1 MTTDLKTPDAPA
13 RRAEVGTHVHAVRP
27 TKIADFPPAR
37 RRRTARRWRTISAL
51 LLIAI
56 PMVAASVYYGL
67 FASDQYVSEIRF
79 SVRGKETPS
88 TDAIGMLAGFPVTQ
102 SVSDS
107 YVVADYIKSRE
118 LLDELSRSINLR
130 ALYSSQD
137 VDWGAR
143 FDATQPIEELV
154 DYWRW
159 MANVKFDSTS
169 SIITVGIRAFTPED
183 AQLIAEKILS
193 ASTALVNRLSAE
205 ARRDAVRNAEVDVR
219 RMEERLAAA
228 RAQLEGFRGR
238 NEIIDPAR
246 SAAGRQELDSK
257 LQADLIQL
265 RSELAAASRFLNP
278 DSPSAVVLNAKI
290 ASVES
295 ELARLRAERTP
306 TREKGPMSE
315 MLTRY
320 DEVETEHQFAEKAY
334 VLALASLERARSEAD
349 RQQRFLSVYLSPSLA
364 EEPLYPRRLVMIAL
378 IGVCGA
384 AVWGLGLLIV
394 LGFRDH
400 VR

>member
-130 ALYSSQD
+130 ALYSRQD
-137 VDWGAR
+137 VDWWAR

-205 ARRDAVRNAEVDVR
+205 ARRDAVRNAEVDAS
-219 RMEERLAAA
+219 AAA
-228 RAQLEGFRGR
+228 TRSSTRRAAPPAGR
-238 NEIIDPAR
+238 NSTRSCRPISFICDPNLPR
-246 SAAGRQELDSK
+246 PAGS
-257 LQADLIQL
+257 
-265 RSELAAASRFLNP
+265 S
-278 DSPSAVVLNAKI
+278 
-290 ASVES
+290 
-295 ELARLRAERTP
+295 TP
-306 TREKGPMSE
+306 TRRPRSSSTRRSRRSKASWRGYGPNAH
-315 MLTRY
+315 RP
-320 DEVETEHQFAEKAY
+320 AR
-334 VLALASLERARSEAD
+334 RARC
-349 RQQRFLSVYLSPSLA
+349 RK
-364 EEPLYPRRLVMIAL
+364 
-378 IGVCGA
+378 C
-384 AVWGLGLLIV
+384 
-394 LGFRDH
+394 
-400 VR
+400 